1 MQELSPDKPL
11 RHAMHVDVS
20 VAREHA
26 EARVAAAI
34 AYVAMTMPLRG
45 NNFLAGS
52 LRMSLAAV
60 LAGLGLVALLP
71 AYRVTA
77 LHVIF
82 IAGFSVAIF
91 TVATRV
97 ILGHSDRLDLVRR
110 RRGLFITAF
119 VLITLAMIAR
129 FSAEFVATRNEH
141 FLWAALCW
149 VAGAVV
155 WAVIVLPSVAVVG
168 EE

>member
-1 MQELSPDKPL
+1 MVDRRFLFALLLGLTIDAALVLELFSTTRLDRLGRDVHGHPL
-11 RHAMHVDVS
+11 CRDHD
-20 VAREHA
+20 
-26 EARVAAAI
+26 AAA
-34 AYVAMTMPLRG
+34 L

-110 RRGLFITAF
+110 RRGSSSP
-119 VLITLAMIAR
+119 R
-129 FSAEFVATRNEH
+129 SSSSR
-141 FLWAALCW
+141 
-149 VAGAVV
+149 
-155 WAVIVLPSVAVVG
+155 SR
-168 EE
+168 